1 MENMRDDDAAGEA
14 PGQAGGAGADGA
26 PPAGI
31 DALRAALAAAE
42 QAASTARDTQL
53 RALAEL
59 ENVRKRAQR
68 DIENAQRY
76 ALERFVGELLP
87 VLDSLELAEQ
97 NAANADARSLAEGQS
112 ATRRL
117 LASAFEKF
125 QVRRIDAAGAAFDPS
140 RHEAVMAQESSA
152 AAADSVLQV
161 LQPGYELNG
170 RLLRPARVIV
180 ARAPAG
186 APAGQAPGGLE
197 TAAR

>member
-1 MENMRDDDAAGEA
+1 MSDTPQESAATDRS
-14 PGQAGGAGADGA
+14 AGGAELESLRQ
-26 PPAGI
+26 
-31 DALRAALAAAE
+31 ALGTAE
-42 QAASTARDTQL
+42 QAAVGARDAQL

-68 DIENAQRY
+68 DIEAAQRF
-76 ALERFVGELLP
+76 ALERFVQELLP

-97 NAANADARSLAEGQS
+97 NAAGADARSLAEGQS

-125 QVRRIDAAGAAFDPS
+125 QVRRIDAAGADFDPN
-140 RHEAVMAQESSA
+140 RHEAVMAQESA
-152 AAADSVLQV
+152 AAPNSVLQV

-180 ARAPAG
+180 ARAGTSAAEPA
-186 APAGQAPGGLE
+186 AGPGDLE
-197 TAAR
+197 SKAQ